1 MVRIAQLSDFHLVE
15 AAHRSRR
22 GVQSLRLRFVSAHR
36 ALDADD
42 RIARVRRALDI
53 ARASGADHFVIT
65 GDVTED
71 GTTAQFEVLAALLHE
86 SGIDPSRVT
95 LVPGNHDAI
104 DRADG
109 WARALEGPLRA
120 FAATSRPGEEVVV
133 DDVAIVPVDTSVHQH
148 WVFSSGRLSPAQS
161 AQVED
166 AVARGR
172 RAGRAVALVQHHP
185 VMPYASR
192 IVQWVDGMHD
202 HRRTRSVLHDE
213 EHVHVIHGHVH
224 RGGERAMVHARRPQV
239 FSAPAVVDGDEPVRV
254 YEVEG
259 GALRAA

>member
-1 MVRIAQLSDFHLVE
+1 MVRIEQLSDFHLVE
-15 AAHRSRR
+15 ADHARR
-22 GVQSLRLRFVSAHR
+22 QGVSSLRLRFVSAHR
-36 ALDADD
+36 ALDAED
-42 RIARVRRALDI
+42 RVARVRRALAT
-53 ARASGADHFVIT
+53 ARASDADHYVIT

-71 GTTAQFEVLAALLHE
+71 GATAQFELLAALLHE
-86 SGIDPSRVT
+86 SGIAPAKVT

-104 DRADG
+104 DRVDG

-133 DDVAIVPVDTSVHQH
+133 GDVAIVPVDTSVHQH

-161 AQVED
+161 AQVD
-166 AVARGR
+166 AAVARGR

-192 IVQWVDGMHD
+192 VVQWIDGMHD

-224 RGGERAMVHARRPQV
+224 RGEAREIAPARGPQV

-254 YEVEG
+254 YVVEG